1 VTAPEAARHDLYTG
15 LVDVLGE
22 ERART
27 LMAHL
32 PTSQSADLATR
43 SDLAEVRDEIKASI
57 DALGNRIDAL
67 SVRMEDR
74 FHKLTLTIVAGL
86 FVIVGAMAGV
96 FTASLL

>member
-1 VTAPEAARHDLYTG
+1 
-15 LVDVLGE
+15 VLGE

-32 PTSQSADLATR
+32 PTSQSANLATR
-43 SDLAEVRDEIKASI
+43 SDLAEVRDEIRTSI
-57 DALGNRIDAL
+57 DALGGRIDALGGRIDAL

-74 FHKLTLTIVAGL
+74 FHKLTLTIIAGL